1 MSESKEHE
9 KAYDSSAVFEFEIPQ
24 MNARRNDGNFKFT
37 ARGQSRPRLS
47 AGVLLGCQDDR
58 LLQQGTHRIARA
70 AGVHKLEI
78 VV

>member
-9 KAYDSSAVFEFEIPQ
+9 KAYDSGAVFEFEIPQ
-24 MNARRNDGNFKFT
+24 VNAWRNDRNFKFT
-37 ARGQSRPRLS
+37 ARGQSRPRPS
-47 AGVLLGCQDDR
+47 AGVLVGCQDDR
-58 LLQQGTHRIARA
+58 LLQQDTHSTARE